1 MKEKILNFL
10 DKYKTY
16 LILIALC
23 FLIFISFNPIKNKVS
38 DYLLTKNEI
47 KDIKNENK
55 NLKKIN
61 KEQIDTAI
69 YYKNLFDKEKQKSD
83 SSKELTKQIKTKTN
97 EEVKTIPNIPADSNI
112 RQFPRDME
120 EFLKSRE

>member
-23 FLIFISFNPIKNKVS
+23 FIIFISFNPVKNRVS
-38 DYLLTKNEI
+38 DYLLTKKEI

-55 NLKKIN
+55 NLKNIN
-61 KEQIDTAI
+61 KEQIDTVI
-69 YYKNLFDKEKQKSD
+69 YYKNLFDKERQKSD
-83 SSKELTKQIKTKTN
+83 SSKELTKKIKIKTN
-97 EEVKTIPNIPADSNI
+97 EEVKNIPNIPVDSNI

-120 EFLKSRE
+120 EYLKSRE